1 MSQAEAKTVRDPF
14 NVTRQQVATARM
26 LASGLKLVMRAQKY
40 SKLPPTMISDF
51 VNGVNAIN
59 SVFSALADERGA
71 IVLAMEKA
79 ALERAQRKAAGAEVP
94 EVTARPRKGR

>member
-1 MSQAEAKTVRDPF
+1 MATPETKAVRDPF

-79 ALERAQRKAAGAEVP
+79 ALERAQRKAAGEPAVKAS
-94 EVTARPRKGR
+94 ARPKSGR

>member
-1 MSQAEAKTVRDPF
+1 MATQESKTARDPF

-40 SKLPPTMISDF
+40 SKLPPTMLTDF

-59 SVFSALADERGA
+59 GVFTALSEERDA

-79 ALERAQRKAAGAEVP
+79 ALERAQRKAAGESASKP
-94 EVTARPRKGR
+94 TAKPKGGR